1 MVAVLPFLTTILLAT
16 GKSPRKTK
24 KPLGRYE
31 EKRSTG
37 RKRYNRDGAKRKKG
51 SRNDIP
57 TKQVVVD
64 PLPRITKNLEDE
76 PLPYYYTCR
85 HTYEN
90 TLIDEIH
97 RFASLND
104 CEGEV
109 LASTPYPGLV
119 RVEEKEEGCIP
130 DYYDP
135 VYALQAMPKS
145 VVCSAE
151 SIKGLAKEIL
161 FELFGDGDSDEDENT
176 QTGDSDSKKI
186 RKELLLKAEKG
197 SLIIHALVPGM
208 IKGSTAPPMMRRSI
222 KVGEEISKIMKKTYK
237 AARKNNEET
246 EHISERWLLQIMLQ
260 SNEIA
265 VASLVKTKQIGPG
278 KTAYWPNS
286 QFPLGLA
293 KVDIEEKM
301 PSSAYRKLSEGL
313 ACMQLQP
320 SQNELACDLG
330 ASPGGWTSIL
340 RKFGTSVISIDRSEL
355 DPVLMRDDKVQF
367 LKGDAFTFEPESVV
381 DWMVSDVIAYPE
393 KTIEMLDFWC
403 SNKLAKNMIVT
414 MKFQGHEPALDELD
428 RCVQIVRQHSY
439 SCRVKHFFNNKN
451 EVTFMVSQK
460 VPVDNEASHGIV
472 STPMFQPIN

>member
-1 MVAVLPFLTTILLAT
+1 MVAVLPFLTTLLLAT
-16 GKSPRKTK
+16 GKSPRKTTK
-24 KPLGRYE
+24 SLGRGGN
-31 EKRSTG
+31 KGG
-37 RKRYNRDGAKRKKG
+37 RKRYNRDGAKRKTA
-51 SRNDIP
+51 STDIP
-57 TKQVVVD
+57 TKQVLVD
-64 PLPRITKNLEDE
+64 PLPQITKHLDE
-76 PLPYYYTCR
+76 PLYYYTCR

-104 CEGEV
+104 CEGKV
-109 LASTPYPGLV
+109 VASSPYPGLV

-130 DYYDP
+130 EYYDP
-135 VYALQAMPKS
+135 VYALQAMPKCI
-145 VVCSAE
+145 VCSAE
-151 SIKGLAKEIL
+151 SIKGLATEIL
-161 FELFGDGDSDEDENT
+161 MELFGDETETSNI
-176 QTGDSDSKKI
+176 KKM
-186 RKELLLKAEKG
+186 RKELLLKADRG
-197 SLIIHALVPGM
+197 SLTIHALVPGM
-208 IKGSTAPPMMRRSI
+208 IKGSIAPPMMRRST
-222 KVGEEISKIMKKTYK
+222 KVGEEISKMMKKTYK
-237 AARKNNEET
+237 AARKNTNEEY
-246 EHISERWLLQIMLQ
+246 ISERWLLQIMLQ

-265 VASLVKTKQIGPG
+265 VASLTETKQVGPG
-278 KTAYWPNS
+278 KTAFWPNA

-320 SQNELACDLG
+320 TKNELACDLG

-355 DPVLMRDDKVQF
+355 DPVLMRDEKVHF
-367 LKGDAFTFEPESVV
+367 LKGDAFAYEPESMV

-403 SNKLAKNMIVT
+403 SKKLARNMIVT
-414 MKFQGHEPALDELD
+414 MKFQGDEPALDELD
-428 RCVQIVRQHSY
+428 QCVDIVEQHSY

-460 VPVDNEASHGIV
+460 EDIVDDEATHAIV
-472 STPMFQPIN
+472 STPMFQSIK